1 VGERQPGRGAQHLAE
16 SAQKISGCA
25 GVAQCNAAFY
35 SLTFVYGLLR
45 FVFLAYTAVAIA
57 GCSQFG
63 GLSDKQQAQERW
75 AARQQALLDF
85 DSWDIHARAAIKL
98 KGEAYNIGI
107 RWQRQAQNSK
117 ILLEAPFGQ
126 GVFRIE
132 SSAGGTYR
140 LRLPDGRVSANRTA
154 EVLLEEMI
162 GWSLPI
168 SGLEYWI
175 RGMPRPDSAYTHRLD
190 QAGRAR
196 SISQDRW
203 AIDYLDYFPGQEDP
217 QLPRRIKLVSESVT
231 LKLVVERWQQ
241 PEIEDRPADI
251 FPVFN

>member
-1 VGERQPGRGAQHLAE
+1 
-16 SAQKISGCA
+16 
-25 GVAQCNAAFY
+25 
-35 SLTFVYGLLR
+35 LLR
-45 FVFLAYTAVAIA
+45 LLFLACAAVAIA
-57 GCSQFG
+57 GCSQFD
-63 GLSDKQQAQERW
+63 GLSDEQQAQERW

-107 RWQRQAQNSK
+107 RWQRQAENSTV
-117 ILLEAPFGQ
+117 LLEAPFGQ

-132 SSAGGTYR
+132 SAAGGTYR

-175 RGMPRPDSAYTHRLD
+175 RGIPRPDSAYTHHLD

-196 SISQDRW
+196 SINQDQW
-203 AIDYLDYFPGQEDP
+203 VIDYLDYFVGQEDL
-217 QLPRRIKLVSESVT
+217 QLPRRIKLVSETVT
-231 LKLVVERWQQ
+231 LKLVIERWQQ
-241 PEIEDRPADI
+241 PEIENRPTDI

>member
-1 VGERQPGRGAQHLAE
+1 LRR
-16 SAQKISGCA
+16 
-25 GVAQCNAAFY
+25 
-35 SLTFVYGLLR
+35 LL
-45 FVFLAYTAVAIA
+45 FLACAAVAIA

-63 GLSDKQQAQERW
+63 GLADEQQAQERW

-98 KGEAYNIGI
+98 KREAYNIGI
-107 RWQRQAQNSK
+107 RWQRQAENST

-132 SSAGGTYR
+132 SSTGGTYR
-140 LRLPDGRVSANRTA
+140 LRLPDGRVSANSTA
-154 EVLLEEMI
+154 EALLEQMI

-175 RGMPRPDSAYTHRLD
+175 RGVPRPGSDYSHRLD

-196 SISQDRW
+196 SINQDQW
-203 AIDYLDYFPGQEDP
+203 VIDYLDYFVGQEDP
-217 QLPRRIKLVSESVT
+217 QLPRRIKLVSETVT
-231 LKLVVERWQQ
+231 LKLVIERWQQ